1 MYKDRK
7 YEGTSTPN
15 LNSEDEGN
23 AVIGFQEETPK
34 PEYTW
39 EDLSK
44 GGRTPAYWID
54 IYNEWE
60 DLNTVADVANW
71 YAQEFAIANTERN
84 KLREKLDIAREFLD
98 KLRLKE
104 DDDEKSKQIS
114 DILNKIK

>member
-1 MYKDRK
+1 MYK
-7 YEGTSTPN
+7 
-15 LNSEDEGN
+15 NSEDEGKTVEFYIPVEEEN

-39 EDLSK
+39 EDLAK
-44 GGRTPAYWID
+44 GGRTPTYWID